1 MRRDMRAH
9 ACCPRH
15 NEPFCV
21 LLASP
26 CALYQHVQ
34 LLRCS
39 AAPLQLASSFFAA
52 VANVGA
58 QMMMVKQ
65 GGSETAD
72 NVGSKLVN
80 VAHSRC
86 QRSLPGRSC
95 YPARRRHYPARGSRD
110 DETWFNMRPHQMCRF
125 IPNLVF
131 ENSKMVGRADSIMIG
146 GLHEP
151 LGLVQ
156 KRQVI

>member
-1 MRRDMRAH
+1 MKALTIRAKVQRRRLGWVGVGAQMRRVVRAH

-52 VANVGA
+52 VANVRA

-86 QRSLPGRSC
+86 QQSLPGRSC

-110 DETWFNMRPHQMCRF
+110 DETWFNMRPHQC
-125 IPNLVF
+125 PKLVPF
-131 ENSKMVGRADSIMIG
+131 HKSTD
-146 GLHEP
+146 GLI
-151 LGLVQ
+151 L
-156 KRQVI
+156 